1 MSSPIEF
8 DVSPIITVIEHSNN
22 TCTVNRTNFLVRVD
36 PQGMAAVLTVDP
48 DARFHERY
56 SHLYGVGPALMHS
69 KARGWTEQLN
79 TLTGYRVFY
88 DYCARKLR
96 YETAAIAEGVIE
108 GFLYDVDCHKDSPLI
123 GWFLVLGVGHG

>member
-8 DVSPIITVIEHSNN
+8 DVSPIITVIEHVNN
-22 TCTVNRTNFLVRVD
+22 ICTVNRTNFLVRVD

-56 SHLYGVGPALMHS
+56 SHLYGVGSALMRS
-69 KARGWTEQLN
+69 SVRGWAEELN
-79 TLTGYRVFY
+79 TLPGYLDFY
-88 DYCARKLR
+88 NYCARKLR
-96 YETAAIAEGVIE
+96 YETAAIAGGVIE

-123 GWFLVLGVGHG
+123 GWFLVLGVENG